1 LIVPFITIHV
11 EKDAPLQTMNEFVF
25 SSTEMGNDVVSQQET
40 LQNSTEKSNLNTKDV
55 LLLVY
60 CLITAF
66 LLIMF
71 ARNLFTMYSKIR
83 GKKYISYK
91 SSRLILIEENLTPH
105 SFWNCMFL
113 NKNAFEKEQIEEE
126 ILCHE
131 LTHIKQHH
139 TIDVLFIELATVF
152 FWFNPFVFLYKRT
165 IKLNHEFLADEGVI
179 NKFQNIQSYQYLL
192 IDKTKQLPA
201 LAIASQFNFLIT
213 KKRLIMITRHTST
226 KTVILKQC
234 LCIVVFFASILVFTA
249 KEIVAQVIYDTTST
263 THNNTAIKKEITN
276 TPLGRLA
283 GGTKEGVSENELTIY
298 RYLTEHIMTLD
309 KTRQGFIKDKMEAIF
324 TKMNLKQ
331 QQQQTVIFLR
341 PSPPLPRVVP
351 TEKQFE
357 NFKNEKVYG
366 VWINGKR
373 VSNTVLNS
381 YTAKDFSQVFVSKL
395 YGAAKKNKSYSY
407 QVNMMTKDY
416 YQAYYDRTVADKSNT
431 MGFHLERFRE
441 K

>member
-60 CLITAF
+60 CLITTF

-213 KKRLIMITRHTST
+213 KK
-226 KTVILKQC
+226 
-234 LCIVVFFASILVFTA
+234 
-249 KEIVAQVIYDTTST
+249 D
-263 THNNTAIKKEITN
+263 
-276 TPLGRLA
+276 
-283 GGTKEGVSENELTIY
+283 
-298 RYLTEHIMTLD
+298 
-309 KTRQGFIKDKMEAIF
+309 
-324 TKMNLKQ
+324 
-331 QQQQTVIFLR
+331 
-341 PSPPLPRVVP
+341 
-351 TEKQFE
+351 
-357 NFKNEKVYG
+357 
-366 VWINGKR
+366 
-373 VSNTVLNS
+373 
-381 YTAKDFSQVFVSKL
+381 
-395 YGAAKKNKSYSY
+395 
-407 QVNMMTKDY
+407 
-416 YQAYYDRTVADKSNT
+416 
-431 MGFHLERFRE
+431 
-441 K
+441 